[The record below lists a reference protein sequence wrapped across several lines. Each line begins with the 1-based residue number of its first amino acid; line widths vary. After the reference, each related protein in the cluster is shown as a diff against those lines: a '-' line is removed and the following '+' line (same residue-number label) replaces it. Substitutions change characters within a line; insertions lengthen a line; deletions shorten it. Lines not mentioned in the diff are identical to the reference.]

1 MKRVHWLFRW
11 IWAVG
16 LVSLLALPSLAWS
29 QSAASPSA
37 MTLTFQGVGYEHR
50 WSQNGQNEFTPKG
63 QTDLRAWKDMVT
75 LNVHEAVTTGDDLA
89 AVANRVLGGYQ
100 QAGQIVRTMSTPR
113 TPQRPAEH
121 LVVAVLGNAD
131 LLEAVFARFVLV
143 DGAGVTVVYSHRL
156 YGANMG
162 KAMSEWLGANGPQ
175 IEQALMTWERL
186 PSPSALK
193 RLPQSR

>member
-1 MKRVHWLFRW
+1 MGLMSWL
-11 IWAVG
+11 V
-16 LVSLLALPSLAWS
+16 VPSLAWS
-29 QSAASPSA
+29 QSGASPSA

-75 LNVHEAVTTGDDLA
+75 LNVHESVITGDDLA
-89 AVANRVLGGYQ
+89 AMANRVLGGYQ
-100 QAGQIVRTMSTPR
+100 QSGQIVRTVSTPR

-131 LLEAVFARFVLV
+131 LLEAVFARFLLV
-143 DGAGVTVVYSHRL
+143 DGAGVAVVYSHRL
-156 YGANMG
+156 YGANG
-162 KAMSEWLGANGPQ
+162 GPAMSDWLGTNGPQ
-175 IEQALMTWERL
+175 IEKALMTWAPL